1 MAAPPRKLNKYCW
14 MCPNHI
20 DSELQALFEPS
31 SAPGTAHPVT
41 TRLYKVRRPKHSL
54 IRDVAMRRGFR
65 NNGLIEIENEPEE
78 EKDEEA
84 VIYRLHENGIKLDF
98 INRVK
103 R

>member
-1 MAAPPRKLNKYCW
+1 MAAPPRRLNKYSW

-20 DSELQALFEPS
+20 DSELQSLYERNTA
-31 SAPGTAHPVT
+31 SATAHPVT
-41 TRLYKVRRPKHSL
+41 NRLYKVRRPKNPF